1 MLTQKSLDFLKDL
14 AKNNNRD
21 WFQTNKTRYEVDLK
35 KPFEDFVGQII
46 QEIRKVDE
54 RVTVEPKKAIFRI
67 HRDTRFSKD
76 KTPYKN
82 NVGAIIS
89 PKGKDEPG
97 LYIHIEHGMLMLGG
111 GAYFLEKE
119 QLYKVR
125 QQIMMHSEQFHDIIN
140 KVAFKEKFGTIQGE
154 KNKKLPVEFQEAAVQ
169 QPLLYNKQFYAMA
182 ELDPKEVLRE
192 DAVGFVLEY
201 YKAIKPLNDFLL
213 EVS

>member
-97 LYIHIEHGMLMLGG
+97 LYIHIEHGMLMLSG